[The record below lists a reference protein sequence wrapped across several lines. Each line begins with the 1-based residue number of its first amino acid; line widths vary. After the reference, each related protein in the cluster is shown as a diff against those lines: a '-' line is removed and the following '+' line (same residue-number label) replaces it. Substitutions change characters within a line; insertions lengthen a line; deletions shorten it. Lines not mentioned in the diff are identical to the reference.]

1 MDISIK
7 PDSERE
13 NDKQVFTLT
22 LKKERTLTN
31 AVKQVAKALHQAIKM
46 LFRSRLEPPFVALD
60 NLENSCLWPS
70 LTSCNSNATKYD

>member
-46 LFRSRLEPPFVALD
+46 QFRSWLELPFVALD

-70 LTSCNSNATKYD
+70 LTSCNSNARKYD

>member
-13 NDKQVFTLT
+13 NVKQIFTLT

-31 AVKQVAKALHQAIKM
+31 AVKQVAKALHQVIKM
-46 LFRSRLEPPFVALD
+46 QFRS
-60 NLENSCLWPS
+60 
-70 LTSCNSNATKYD
+70 